1 MYQFS
6 IIELEDVFVLDG
18 VLKSEDRVLLFLQT
32 IGQDEKDGEQAGG
45 I

>member
-18 VLKSEDRVLLFLQT
+18 VLKSEDRVFFPQT